1 LKRKTQQEHNN
12 MSNAIKGPFI
22 VTGASGQ
29 LGSQVIETLLAQGA
43 EPLVAITRKPE
54 KLAAL
59 RARGVDVRAGDFN
72 DPATL
77 GAAFA
82 GGGRLLIISTDDLEP
97 GKRLA
102 AHRNAISVA
111 QKAGVSHIVYTSLTN
126 PDESS
131 PITFAADHR
140 ETEALIKQ
148 TGIPHTILRDCLYT
162 DLFLMSAPQAIGAGA
177 LYAAAGDGKAGY
189 VTRADCARAA
199 AAALLTETGSTVRDI
214 TGPEAVSHAE
224 VAAILSEVAGKEI
237 PYVPITRDALVEAM
251 VRNGLPEFMADVF
264 SSFDVAIAKGY
275 MDVASD
281 DVEALTGHKAQS
293 VRDFLL
299 ASKSALTGQA

>member
-29 LGSQVIETLLAQGA
+29 LGSQVIENLLAQGA

-59 RARGVDVRAGDFN
+59 GARGVDVRAGDFN
-72 DPATL
+72 DPSTL

-102 AHRNAISVA
+102 AHRNAISAA

-148 TGIPHTILRDCLYT
+148 TGIPHTILRNCLYA
-162 DLFLMSAPQAIGAGA
+162 DLLLMSGQQAIGAGA

-189 VTRADCARAA
+189 ATRADCARAA
-199 AAALLTETGSTVRDI
+199 AAALLTETGSTLRDI
-214 TGPEAVSHAE
+214 TGPEAVGHAQI
-224 VAAILSEVAGKEI
+224 AAILSEVAGKEI

-251 VRNGLPEFMADVF
+251 KEHGLPEFMANVF
-264 SSFDVAIAKGY
+264 SSFDVTIAKGNL
-275 MDVASD
+275 DVASD
-281 DVEALTGHKAQS
+281 DVEALTGQKPQS

-299 ASKSALTGQA
+299 ANKPALTGQA

>member
-1 LKRKTQQEHNN
+1 MSKT
-12 MSNAIKGPFI
+12 IKGPFI

-29 LGSQVIETLLAQGA
+29 LGSQVIENLLAIGA

-54 KLAAL
+54 KLAAF

-77 GAAFA
+77 VAAFA

-102 AHRNAISVA
+102 AHRTAIA
-111 QKAGVSHIVYTSLTN
+111 AAKEAGVSHIVYTSLTN
-126 PDESS
+126 PGESS
-131 PITFAADHR
+131 PISFAADHR

-148 TGIPHTILRDCLYT
+148 TGIPHTILRNCLYA
-162 DLFLMSAPQAIGAGA
+162 DLLLMSGQQAIGAGA

-199 AAALLTETGSTVRDI
+199 AAALLTETGSTVRDL
-214 TGPEAVSHAE
+214 TGPEAVSHDDI
-224 VAAILSEVAGKEI
+224 AAILSEVSGKQT

-251 VRNGLPEFMADVF
+251 VKNGLPEFMADVF
-264 SSFDVAIAKGY
+264 SSFDVAIAKGNL
-275 MDVASD
+275 DVASD
-281 DVEALTGHKAQS
+281 DVEKLTGQKAQS

-299 ASKSALTGQA
+299 ANRPALTRQA